1 MTEKILPTQ
10 PAAPED
16 SDLIEEFGREIIKQG
31 ERLDDVAKEL
41 FKLELAIPGIYAVA
55 LRLVVDKDVIPM
67 MIVVA
72 FAFWSVALGLTLWSI
87 FPKRYNVLRS
97 VPRWA
102 DKRTGSNKM
111 SIEEFYT
118 ESARRKYRLLLG
130 ASICFFCG
138 IVCAVWAVFQ
148 V

>member
-1 MTEKILPTQ
+1 MTEKMLQTQ
-10 PAAPED
+10 PATPED

-41 FKLELAIPGIYAVA
+41 FKLELAIPGIYAAA
-55 LRLVVDKDVIPM
+55 LRLVVDKDVISK

-87 FPKRYNVLRS
+87 FPKRYSVLRS
-97 VPRWA
+97 VARWA
-102 DKRTGSNKM
+102 DKCTSSNKM

-118 ESARRKYRLLLG
+118 ESTRRKYRLLLG

-138 IVCAVWAVFQ
+138 IVCAVWAVF
-148 V
+148 